1 MTKEQKVRLSAWCLN
16 LLVTYR
22 IDFFRGLVLS
32 DTVNF
37 FIMEDPDRIY
47 MAIESCRGADS
58 LRFEPDT
65 KDYLE
70 LLKELKQIAKEV
82 PLSDEAQSAITHIFG
97 GDWEE
102 AIQAIDKLKSE
113 QD

>member
-1 MTKEQKVRLSAWCLN
+1 
-16 LLVTYR
+16 
-22 IDFFRGLVLS
+22 
-32 DTVNF
+32 
-37 FIMEDPDRIY
+37 